1 MRNRFTPLFGW
12 LLGLA
17 ALFPMDSA
25 FALTDVNCN
34 GIERDTEK
42 LCVDY
47 NVEKKVCPIGV
58 RPTRPC
64 DDYVA
69 VAPGVP
75 AVCSADFARDSDR
88 DGLGDSCDNCPLDQN
103 SMQQDQDG
111 DGRGDVCD
119 NCPELAN
126 SDQMDSDGD
135 GIGNACQLALRG
147 GFCGPPQARIW
158 TLSEGTV
165 ALSVVLSL
173 LILFRQRNR
182 RWRGR
187 NAT

>member
-1 MRNRFTPLFGW
+1 MRHRVTPLRSW
-12 LLGLA
+12 LLALA
-17 ALFPMDSA
+17 ALLPIDPA

-34 GIERDTEK
+34 GISREAEK

-47 NVEKKVCPIGV
+47 NVARKTCPMGGN
-58 RPTRPC
+58 PTRPC

-69 VAPGVP
+69 VTPGRP
-75 AVCSADFARDSDR
+75 ATCSADFARDSDG
-88 DGLGDSCDNCPLDQN
+88 DGLGDSCDNCPLDKN

-126 SDQMDSDGD
+126 ADQMDSDGD

-158 TLSEGTV
+158 TLGEGTV
-165 ALSVVLSL
+165 ALSVGLSL

-182 RWRGR
+182 CWRGR